1 MCYRPAVHRDP
12 GPFDRVRRA
21 LRRPSSALGGART
34 KVLGTALRTPEHLPL
49 GLRRALAAPID
60 AMTGRALARRP
71 DHPVAAPLRIV
82 SLHVTDRHDEMPAFV
97 ERLGRSPG
105 PVTAYRVAR
114 IALWTGELNIADDLL
129 ATVPS
134 RYDRNNPNLAALRG
148 KVDLKL
154 GRYAAAM
161 GHLERAAEGDPERAE
176 AWRRQADSAR
186 RERRLLDP
194 RWRAALGPPRP
205 VPPDERH
212 LGRVLH
218 LLTNSL
224 PYRLAGYTVRAQQV
238 ALAQRAVG
246 LDPVMVTRAGFPGN
260 ANDFGDPEADGDGTG
275 VPSRDVIDDVP
286 YERILPDLESSL
298 PVDDMA
304 EQTAAGLRA
313 LVDVH
318 RPSLLQPTTN
328 YLNGQIALSVGEHSG
343 IPVVY
348 EVRGFLEETWRSV
361 MGETITDSER
371 YQRTKAIETEI
382 MRRAAGVVTLSE
394 TMRADILARGGVD
407 PDKVVVIPN
416 AVDVERFHPGPRDEA
431 LAASLGIEPDEA
443 VVGYISSLTS
453 YEGIPYLLDAISRL
467 RADGRRV
474 RGLVVGDGKER
485 EALEAIVAGD
495 PLLADG
501 GAILT
506 GRVPHD
512 DIEGYYRLIDV
523 FVVPRTND
531 RVSRLVT
538 PLKPYEAMAMARPIV
553 VSAVPALQEIV
564 DDGQTGRTFAVED
577 AAALAAVVA
586 ELLDDP
592 AQRERLGSAARTWVS
607 DHRTWAQNG
616 QRYLELYR
624 RLGVA

>member
-12 GPFDRVRRA
+12 GPSDRLRRA
-21 LRRPSSALGGART
+21 LRRPSGVLRGARS

-49 GLRRALAAPID
+49 GLRRAIAAPID
-60 AMTGRALARRP
+60 ALTGQALARRP
-71 DHPVAAPLRIV
+71 DHPVAAPLRLV
-82 SLHVTDRHDEMPAFV
+82 SLHVTDRHDEMPTFV
-97 ERLGRSPG
+97 ESLGQPPG
-105 PVTAYRVAR
+105 SVTAYRVAR
-114 IALWTGELNIADDLL
+114 IAFWTGEVTIADDLL
-129 ATVPS
+129 ATVPP
-134 RYDRNNPNLAALRG
+134 RYDRINPSVAALRG
-148 KVDLKL
+148 KVDFKL

-161 GHLERAAEGDPERAE
+161 DHLELAAEGDPERAA
-176 AWRRQADSAR
+176 AWRQQADRAR

-194 RWRAALGPPRP
+194 RWRATLGPPRP

-212 LGRVLH
+212 LGRILH

-238 ALAQRAVG
+238 ARAQRAVG

-260 ANDFGDPEADGDGTG
+260 ANDFGDPDADGDASRI
-275 VPSRDVIDDVP
+275 PPRDVIDDIP
-286 YERILPDLESSL
+286 YERIQPEVESSL

-313 LVDVH
+313 LVDAY
-318 RPSLLQPTTN
+318 RPALLQPTTN
-328 YLNGQIALSVGEHSG
+328 YINGQIALSVGEHSG

-361 MGETITDSER
+361 MGESITDSER

-416 AVDVERFHPGPRDEA
+416 AVDVDRFHPGSRDET
-431 LAASLGIEPDEA
+431 LASSLGIEPDEA

-453 YEGIPYLLDAISRL
+453 YEGITYLLEAVSQL

-474 RGLVVGDGKER
+474 RALVVGDGKER
-485 EALEAIVAGD
+485 EALEAIVAAD

-564 DDGQTGRTFAVED
+564 RDGETGRTFAVED
-577 AAALAAVVA
+577 AGDLAAVVA

-592 AQRERLGSAARTWVS
+592 AERERLGTAARAWVS
-607 DHRTWAQNG
+607 EHRTWAQNG

>member
-12 GPFDRVRRA
+12 GSSDPLRRA
-21 LRRPSSALGGART
+21 LRRPSSAIRRARS
-34 KVLGTALRTPEHLPL
+34 KVLGAALRTPEHLPL
-49 GLRRALAAPID
+49 ALRRAIAAPID
-60 AMTGRALARRP
+60 ALTGQALARRP

-82 SLHVTDRHDEMPAFV
+82 SLHITERHDEMPAFI
-97 ERLGRSPG
+97 EGLGQPARPL
-105 PVTAYRVAR
+105 TAYRVAR
-114 IALWTGELNIADDLL
+114 IAFWTGEVTLADDLL

-134 RYDRNNPNLAALRG
+134 RFDLINPSVAALRG
-148 KVDLKL
+148 KVDFKL

-176 AWRRQADSAR
+176 AFRQQADRAR
-186 RERRLLDP
+186 RERLLLDP

-212 LGRVLH
+212 PGRVLH

-238 ALAQRAVG
+238 ARAQRAVG

-260 ANDFGDPEADGDGTG
+260 ANDFGDPEVDGDGTG
-275 VPSRDVIDDVP
+275 VPPRDVIDDVP
-286 YERILPDLESSL
+286 YERILPDLERSL

-304 EQTAAGLRA
+304 EQTAVGLRA

-318 RPSLLQPTTN
+318 RPALLQPTTN

-431 LAASLGIEPDEA
+431 LASSLGIEPDEA
-443 VVGYISSLTS
+443 VVGYISSLTP

-474 RGLVVGDGKER
+474 RGLVVGDGRER
-485 EALEAIVAGD
+485 ETLEAIVAAD

-564 DDGQTGRTFAVED
+564 SDGETGRTFAVED
-577 AAALAAVVA
+577 GAALATVVA

-592 AQRERLGSAARTWVS
+592 DQRERLGSAARTWVS